1 MKGGGEGAG
10 KRKGK
15 EFHGE
20 EEWGNAQN
28 AAHTMCLRIM
38 PRAFLAFL
46 EERKT
51 TRDQMKISS
60 FILFASS
67 EKNYILAKSSRK
79 QYV

>member
-1 MKGGGEGAG
+1 VELGLWGGFIRKSERGKATG

-15 EFHGE
+15 EFHDE
-20 EEWGNAQN
+20 EEWENAQN

-38 PRAFLAFL
+38 PPAFLAFL

-60 FILFASS
+60 FILF
-67 EKNYILAKSSRK
+67 RK
-79 QYV
+79 